1 MEKRFLFIL
10 VLVICGKIFAGA
22 LGVIHDRKDGAF
34 VFETDE
40 KKVQL
45 YHADGSLSVN
55 RLNFDSVI
63 SECTVRT
70 FFENASGGFF
80 CFGEGRRATFFLQM
94 KAMNLCPFFTNANLI

>member
-1 MEKRFLFIL
+1 MEKRFLFVL

-45 YHADGSLSVN
+45 YHVDGSLSVN

-63 SECTVRT
+63 SECY
-70 FFENASGGFF
+70 
-80 CFGEGRRATFFLQM
+80 CP
-94 KAMNLCPFFTNANLI
+94 NLF

>member
-10 VLVICGKIFAGA
+10 VMVICGKIFAGA

-34 VFETDE
+34 VFETDA
-40 KKVQL
+40 KKVQF

-80 CFGEGRRATFFLQM
+80 CFGEGRRATVFFADESNEPVPLFLRMQ
-94 KAMNLCPFFTNANLI
+94 I